1 MPLPRRSAPSR
12 RTRRPARCW
21 RGCWAWTTRSDGA
34 RLTMDLGGLRGGHTG
49 DGSHVVRLTGHR
61 SRPGPGP
68 STTGTRRR
76 DAASLGIP
84 ARGGAHGGGVWRRS
98 HRDAPTLTVG
108 GTEPDRHLYADAGP
122 EPGGEPRAGGVGGA
136 DRAGW
141 WDDLH
146 GQGQGHDV
154 GDLAE

>member
-1 MPLPRRSAPSR
+1 MCIRD
-12 RTRRPARCW
+12 
-21 RGCWAWTTRSDGA
+21 RSDGA
-34 RLTMDLGGLRGGHTG
+34 RPTMDLGGLRGGHTG

-98 HRDAPTLTVG
+98 HRDASTLTVG
-108 GTEPDRHLYADAGP
+108 GTEPDRHLYPDARP
-122 EPGGEPRAGGVGGA
+122 ERRRISPPRPGGGRARSRPRPVPRQAYDVWPVADVTSAQTAKVHGLSLIHISEP
-136 DRAGW
+136 
-141 WDDLH
+141 
-146 GQGQGHDV
+146 
-154 GDLAE
+154 